1 MARFFFFKKTNG
13 ITMGYF
19 IRILVALTLLGGACL
34 SNAQNAAQRS
44 PAGAGGISALGSEA
58 SSSYVIQPL
67 DYLRFRVIGEP
78 ETLVE
83 VRVSAEGSVS
93 LPYVGTVGLDG
104 LTVSEAQRRVFDLY
118 NGDYYVNPQIDLTII
133 AYSGRAVEVLGHVGK
148 QGSVGFPSEKPLY
161 LLEAISRAG
170 GFLELGN
177 RKAVEIRR
185 VRDGKDAETIVV
197 DTTSISPRDF
207 PLRDGDIINVP
218 RRVW

>member
-1 MARFFFFKKTNG
+1 
-13 ITMGYF
+13 MGYF
-19 IRILVALTLLGGACL
+19 IRIFVALTLLGGACL
-34 SNAQNAAQRS
+34 SNAQS
-44 PAGAGGISALGSEA
+44 AGQGSSSAGGISALGSEA

-83 VRVSAEGSVS
+83 VRVSAEGSVA
-93 LPYVGTVGLDG
+93 LPYVGTVILDG
-104 LTVSEAQRRVFDLY
+104 LTVSDAQRRVFDLY

-133 AYSGRAVEVLGHVGK
+133 VYSGRSVEVLGHVGK

-185 VRDGKDAETIVV
+185 VRDGKEAETLVV